1 MSGRIGRPYS
11 PALAGSH
18 DDPQD
23 PASRVLIVDDRPIFR
38 AGVQGMLRD
47 FPQVD
52 IVGEAVTGRQA
63 VDRSR
68 TLKPDVILMDLNMP
82 DMGGIAAT
90 RAIKEEDPE
99 RVILALTVSEA
110 EEDIVEMV
118 AAGAS
123 GYVLKDIDPA
133 SLARTIEEAHAG
145 RFQLDDAL
153 TRRVIMR
160 LGTALRRPHRRP
172 AEPLTER
179 ETEIVQ
185 MVCEGKGNRAIA
197 TRLRLS
203 EGTIKSHLRNIY
215 RKLKVQTRAEAAAQ
229 AATLDL

>member
-1 MSGRIGRPYS
+1 MSRV
-11 PALAGSH
+11 
-18 DDPQD
+18 
-23 PASRVLIVDDRPIFR
+23 RVLIADDRPIFR

-47 FPQVD
+47 FPEID

-63 VDRSR
+63 VERSR
-68 TLKPDVILMDLNMP
+68 RLKPDVILMDLNMP
-82 DMGGIAAT
+82 EMGGIAAT

-99 RVILALTVSEA
+99 RVVLALTVSEA

-123 GYVLKDIDPA
+123 GYVLKDVDPA
-133 SLARTIEEAHAG
+133 SLARSIQEAHAG
-145 RFQLDDAL
+145 HFQLDDAL
-153 TRRVIMR
+153 TRQVIMR
-160 LGTALRRPHRRP
+160 LGSNLRKPRKHL

-179 ETEIVQ
+179 ETQILR
-185 MVCEGKGNRAIA
+185 MVVEGKGNKAIA
-197 TRLRLS
+197 NRLGLS

-229 AATLDL
+229 AVQLDI

>member
-1 MSGRIGRPYS
+1 MSRV
-11 PALAGSH
+11 
-18 DDPQD
+18 
-23 PASRVLIVDDRPIFR
+23 RVLIVDDRPIFR

-123 GYVLKDIDPA
+123 GSDCIGAHIVKTRPVSDPA
-133 SLARTIEEAHAG
+133 
-145 RFQLDDAL
+145 D
-153 TRRVIMR
+153 R
-160 LGTALRRPHRRP
+160 LL
-172 AEPLTER
+172 
-179 ETEIVQ
+179 Q
-185 MVCEGKGNRAIA
+185 
-197 TRLRLS
+197 
-203 EGTIKSHLRNIY
+203 SHL
-215 RKLKVQTRAEAAAQ
+215 EAV
-229 AATLDL
+229 LG